1 MKKLSIDIET
11 FSSVDLTKSGVYKYA
26 EADDF
31 EILLFSYA
39 IDDGEVKLVDFTA
52 GETLPRAVFDA
63 LFDTSIEKWAFNAQF
78 ERICISRY
86 FLRTIEP
93 NSWRCSMVWSAT
105 LGLPMSLRGVGA
117 VLGLDKQKMEE
128 GKELIRYFCT
138 PCKPTKA
145 NGNRTRNLP
154 EHAPEKWELFKAY
167 NIRDVEVEISIQQRL
182 SKFPVSQAEW
192 QNYALDQVINDRGIL
207 LDLQLVKSAIDCD
220 TRFKS
225 THLAEA
231 QNLTGLENPNSVQQL
246 TSWLQENGVV
256 TESLNKASVKEL
268 IENSDGDIQRMLE
281 LRQQLS
287 KSSVK
292 KYEAME
298 CCACGDNRAHGL
310 IQFYGTRTGRY
321 AGRLVQVQNLP
332 QNHLPELAQA
342 RESLKQGHYAELEKF
357 GATPNVLS
365 ELIRT
370 AFIPKDGCLFY
381 VADFAAIEARVIAW
395 FAGEHWRTEVFKN
408 GGDIYCASASQM
420 FKVPV
425 EKHGVNSH
433 LRAKGKIA
441 ELALGY
447 GGSVGAL
454 SAMGAI
460 QMGVKE
466 NELLPLVTAWREAN
480 PNITR
485 FWWDVDKAVKK
496 AIREKTTVGFGSLTF
511 SYQSGILFIKLPSG
525 RNIAYVKP
533 KIEENSYGQMSVTY
547 EGVGTSKKWMRI
559 ESYGPKFVE
568 NIVQATARD
577 ILAEAMV
584 RLEKQ
589 GYPIVMHVHD
599 EVVVEAPKGE
609 SLDTICELMAEV
621 PSWGEGLILRADG
634 FVTEFYKKDD

>member
-1 MKKLSIDIET
+1 MKKISIDIET
-11 FSSVDLTKSGVYKYA
+11 FSTVDLVKSGVYKYA
-26 EADDF
+26 ESESF
-31 EILLFSYA
+31 EILLFAYSV
-39 IDDGEVKLVDFTA
+39 DDGDVKVIDFTA
-52 GETLPRAVFDA
+52 GEHLPSEIYKA
-63 LFDTSIEKWAFNAQF
+63 LYDDSVEKWAFNAQF
-78 ERICISRY
+78 ERVCISRY
-86 FLRTIEP
+86 FHRHIKP

-105 LGLPMSLRGVGA
+105 LGLPLSLRGVGA

-128 GKELIRYFCT
+128 GKELIRYFCV
-138 PCKPTKA
+138 PCKPTKT
-145 NGNRTRNLP
+145 NGNRTRNFP
-154 EHAPEKWELFKAY
+154 HHAPEKWSLFKQY
-167 NIRDVEVEISIQQRL
+167 NKRDVEVEMAIQDRL
-182 SKFPVSQAEW
+182 KKFPVSQTEW
-192 QNYALDQVINDRGIL
+192 DNYLLDQAINDRGIL
-207 LDLQLVKSAIDCD
+207 LDLSLVESAIDCD
-220 TRFKS
+220 TRFKT

-231 QNLTGLENPNSVQQL
+231 QDLTGLANPNSVQQL

-256 TESLNKASVKEL
+256 TESLNKASVKDL
-268 IENSDGDIQRMLE
+268 IENSDGDVQRMLE

-292 KYEAME
+292 KYEAMK
-298 CCACGDNRAHGL
+298 CCACSDNRAHGL

-332 QNHLPELAQA
+332 QNHLPELAKA
-342 RESLKQGHYAELEKF
+342 RACLKQGHYAELEKF
-357 GATPNVLS
+357 GAIPNVLS

-370 AFIPKDGCLFY
+370 AFIPKDGCTFF

-395 FAGEHWRTEVFKN
+395 FAGEQWRTEVFKN

-425 EKHGVNSH
+425 EKHGINSH

-454 SAMGAI
+454 TAMGAI
-460 QMGVKE
+460 EMGVAE

-496 AIREKTTVGFGSLTF
+496 AIREKTTVPFGSLIF

-525 RNIAYVKP
+525 RSIAYVKP
-533 KIEENSYGQMSVTY
+533 RIEENSYGQMSVTY

-577 ILAEAMV
+577 ILAEAML

-599 EVVVEAPKGE
+599 EVVIEAPPSE
-609 SLDTICELMAEV
+609 PLDTICEVMAEV
-621 PSWGEGLILRADG
+621 PIWGEGLILRADG
-634 FVTEFYKKDD
+634 FVTDFYKKDD